1 MIFLFAGGETLA
13 VHKKI
18 ITLSL
23 FVVLAALGPLHSVAA
38 PRQERRGDLK
48 NRYENIE
55 VAPFDVRRGIDFPD
69 EYMREM
75 MAGVVKD
82 LRRVGKFKR
91 VIAEGEAQQ
100 DGNAPTVQLVGTVI
114 KFKRGNRVKRFVA
127 LGLAGDRKVVAHIK
141 FIDKASGK
149 VLVEADVDGMVYTG
163 LLGGS
168 PKGAPSGV
176 GKDVAKIAK
185 KVFF

>member
-1 MIFLFAGGETLA
+1 M
-13 VHKKI
+13 HKKI

-23 FVVLAALGPLHSVAA
+23 FVVLTALGSLHSVAA
-38 PRQERRGDLK
+38 LRQERRVDLK

-55 VAPFDVRRGIDFPD
+55 VTPFDVTRGIDFPD
-69 EYMREM
+69 EYMRAM
-75 MAGVVKD
+75 MADVVND
-82 LRRVGKFKR
+82 LKRTNKFKR
-91 VIAEGEAQQ
+91 ALAQGEAQQ
-100 DGNAPTVQLVGTVI
+100 DGNAPTIQLVGIVI
-114 KFKRGNRVKRFVA
+114 KFKRGNRGKRLIS
-127 LGLAGDRKVVAHIK
+127 LGLAGDTKVVAHIK

>member
-1 MIFLFAGGETLA
+1 
-13 VHKKI
+13 VRKKI

-23 FVVLAALGPLHSVAA
+23 FVVLAAPGSLHSVAA
-38 PRQERRGDLK
+38 PRQERRVDLK

-55 VAPFDVRRGIDFPD
+55 VAPFDVQRGVDFPD
-69 EYMREM
+69 DYMRAM

-82 LRRVGKFKR
+82 LKRINKFKR
-91 VIAEGEAQQ
+91 VLAEGEARQ
-100 DGNAPTVQLVGTVI
+100 DGNAPTIQLVGTVI
-114 KFKRGNRVKRFVA
+114 KFKRGNRGRRLIA
-127 LGLAGDRKVVAHIK
+127 LGLAGDTKVVAHIK

-149 VLVEADVDGMVYTG
+149 ALVEADVDGVVYTG
-163 LLGGS
+163 FLGGS
-168 PKGAPSGV
+168 PKGASSGV

>member
-1 MIFLFAGGETLA
+1 
-13 VHKKI
+13 VRKKI
-18 ITLSL
+18 ITPSL
-23 FVVLAALGPLHSVAA
+23 FVVLAALGSLHSAAA
-38 PRQERRGDLK
+38 PRQERRVDLK

-55 VAPFDVRRGIDFPD
+55 VAPFDVRRGVDFPD
-69 EYMREM
+69 EYMRAM

-82 LRRVGKFKR
+82 LKRINKFKR
-91 VIAEGEAQQ
+91 VLAEGEAQQ
-100 DGNAPTVQLVGTVI
+100 DGNAPAIRLVGTVI
-114 KFKRGNRVKRFVA
+114 KFKRGNRGKRLIA
-127 LGLAGDRKVVAHIK
+127 LGLAGDTKVVAHIK

-149 VLVEADVDGMVYTG
+149 ALVEADVDGMVYTG

>member
-1 MIFLFAGGETLA
+1 VLN
-13 VHKKI
+13 KI
-18 ITLSL
+18 IWSSL
-23 FVVLAALGPLHSVAA
+23 FVALTTPGLLRPAAATE
-38 PRQERRGDLK
+38 QEQQVFLK

-55 VAPFDVRRGIDFPD
+55 VSPFAVRQGIDFPD
-69 EYMREM
+69 EYMRTM
-75 MAGVVKD
+75 MADVVRD
-82 LRRVGKFKR
+82 LKRINKFKR
-91 VIAEGEAQQ
+91 VIVEGETRQVG
-100 DGNAPTVQLVGTVI
+100 DAPTIQLVGTVT
-114 KFKRGNRVKRFVA
+114 KFKRGNRGKRLVA
-127 LGLAGDRKVVAHIK
+127 LGLAGDTRVVAHVK